1 MSLNVDSLESAH
13 EFGIDRE
20 HRVIYFHHLGGDD
33 SINWRTSSRFIKNL
47 DVLEHDNNEAITIR
61 LIASDGGDL
70 ADGLAIYSAIKNSPC
85 HIHIIGY
92 GYVCSAATIF
102 MQAADY
108 RSLMRESEFMVHHGS
123 IWLDQTSL
131 AARSTMRSNV
141 RHNKMMLDIYAARCV
156 NGEFFKA
163 RKYSVSRTRSYIDTK
178 IKTESDWWLTSEDAV
193 DMGFADEVI

>member
-1 MSLNVDSLESAH
+1 MSLYSDIADIH
-13 EFGIDRE
+13 DFGLDRE
-20 HRVIYFHHLGGDD
+20 HRTIYFHHLGGDD

-85 HIHIIGY
+85 YIHIIGY

-131 AARSTMRSNV
+131 AARSTMRSNA
-141 RHNKMMLDIYAARCV
+141 RHNKMMLDIYAGRCV
-156 NGEFFKA
+156 GGEFFKT
-163 RKYSVSRTRSYIDTK
+163 RKYSLSRVRSYLDTK
-178 IKTESDWWLTSEDAV
+178 IKNEADWWMTTEDAV